1 MRSLIE
7 DEIYK
12 RPEEIEIPPDGTS
25 LDLLRQVYRANH
37 LPLPTRMRAAMACLP
52 HEAPKLIA
60 TAVINESSFPELL
73 ERRLKHFAEMERTN
87 KLIEATSTV
96 TKGNGS
102 NGGQVEIKPPLP
114 RLADRRFRRL

>member
-7 DEIYK
+7 DGIYK
-12 RPEEIEIPPDGTS
+12 RPDEIEIPPDGTS

-52 HEAPKLIA
+52 HEAPRLIA

-73 ERRLKHFAEMERTN
+73 ERRLKRLLEMERANGN
-87 KLIEATSTV
+87 KLIETTQ
-96 TKGNGS
+96 KGPEVHPVNGI
-102 NGGQVEIKPPLP
+102 QV
-114 RLADRRFRRL
+114 R